1 MLCKFGIGKD
11 LFTELQ
17 SISILFMFITS
28 QDPLE
33 ERVLLGREAH
43 GRHGSGSSRGSR
55 HRPARSV
62 RLSARRR
69 HCRSRA
75 HFSLEAFTPPP
86 LGLRGRRARPVL
98 TLPSPL
104 FFFLFF
110 FFSLSLSLLL
120 FPLSHLTPPPP
131 PPSRVS
137 VGGSRW

>member
-62 RLSARRR
+62 RLSAARRR
-69 HCRSRA
+69 RRSQARL
-75 HFSLEAFTPPP
+75 SLESARPP
-86 LGLRGRRARPVL
+86 LGLGCRRAARP
-98 TLPSPL
+98 
-104 FFFLFF
+104 
-110 FFSLSLSLLL
+110 
-120 FPLSHLTPPPP
+120 
-131 PPSRVS
+131 
-137 VGGSRW
+137 

>member
-104 FFFLFF
+104 FFFSFLFF
-110 FFSLSLSLLL
+110 LSLSLSPP
-120 FPLSHLTPPPP
+120 FPPFSLNAAATSPLPGLRRRFT
-131 PPSRVS
+131 
-137 VGGSRW
+137 W